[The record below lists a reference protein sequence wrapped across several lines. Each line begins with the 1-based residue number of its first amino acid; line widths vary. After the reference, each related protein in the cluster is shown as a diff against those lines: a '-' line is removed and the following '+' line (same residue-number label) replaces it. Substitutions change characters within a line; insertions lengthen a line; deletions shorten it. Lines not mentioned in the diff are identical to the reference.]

1 MAATLVPTVRT
12 QYSQVELTKALIEGW
27 IDAFGTK
34 PTKNAIAVLWA
45 QNAIE
50 TGLTVSMWNN
60 NIGNVKYVANRNDP
74 PTVEYCML
82 KNTWEIVNG
91 KRVTFQPPHPA
102 TWFRSFKTLK
112 DGVRHHLAFLRNNR
126 YRNAWPSV
134 VAGDP
139 AEFSRQ
145 LRKSGYYTAPEA
157 AYIKA
162 MNGYYNKFLRDKFYE
177 NALDLISKQATS
189 TNPDY
194 TPGTGSSSGTSSGVI
209 HPPID
214 FERPLEMPAEKP
226 LTLSPWQKFQSFVS
240 GIFKK

>member
-27 IDAFGTK
+27 MDAFGTR
-34 PTKNAIAVLWA
+34 PTRNSIAVLWA

-60 NIGNVKYVANRNDP
+60 NIGNVKYVANNSDTP
-74 PTVEYCML
+74 SIEYCML
-82 KNTWEIVNG
+82 KNVFEFVNG
-91 KRVTFQPPHPA
+91 KKVTFQPPHPA

-112 DGVRHHLAFLRNNR
+112 DGVKHHLAFLRNNR
-126 YRNAWPSV
+126 YKNAWPSV
-134 VAGDP
+134 VVGDP

-145 LRKSGYYTAPEA
+145 LRKSGYYTAPEET
-157 AYIKA
+157 YIKA
-162 MNGYYNKFLRDKFYE
+162 MTGYYNKFIKDRLYE
-177 NALDLISKQATS
+177 NAMDLINKAAST

-194 TPGTGSSSGTSSGVI
+194 TPGTMSGDGTSSGVI
-209 HPPID
+209 HPPVD
-214 FERPLEMPAEKP
+214 FNKPLTMPEDKP
-226 LTLSPWQKFQSFVS
+226 LTLSPWQKLQGFVS